1 MNELLSGRFR
11 LLNLPP
17 RKRRTADS
25 LGLQS
30 RQFRNAIPSPPQRV
44 LFAAGARFLLGK
56 MALALTARY
65 RRHCPLRRHRTG
77 FFGQRFRYQWRGIF
91 TTSASATAALGSGNG
106 AANDMIEFNTN
117 NPTGYSDHLGYAVP
131 GAVIA
136 MGILLVAGQFTKV
149 IGIIFTVLV

>member
-56 MALALTARY
+56 IALALTARS

-106 AANDMIEFNTN
+106 GGAAAKTVVVMELLA
-117 NPTGYSDHLGYAVP
+117 GYRCRLLRCALLFWRRGRRRYAATRP
-131 GAVIA
+131 GFVIQ
-136 MGILLVAGQFTKV
+136 MN
-149 IGIIFTVLV
+149 